1 MALTAMLC
9 GGPTAFSFGSPI
21 VAHAE
26 EYALNPTSNTPN
38 GIASLG
44 TGTAS
49 ITITANT
56 GQTLLGKKFQVYQLF
71 TAENSKD
78 GESINYDVNPVY
90 RSALQSVVG
99 TALKLSTDSVNDYQI
114 IDYIQSLNTNPV
126 EGANANQTIEG
137 SYSDFRYFVEDLRD
151 EIKKQGITGSSVT
164 VTQTQA
170 NGSIQIGGL
179 DYGYYVVDEEN
190 VGNNGGHSAASMCIV
205 STANPTAS
213 IKIKSDYPL
222 VEKQI
227 NEDDNGIG
235 WNDVADFEIGQTV
248 PYRYQT
254 SAPNMNGYHSYYL
267 AFWDNMDPALTFDP
281 ASVQITIK
289 GSENPNQ
296 ANSAQKTYTLKS
308 GEFNVN
314 ESVSGATFRV
324 EIADLK
330 AIIDREFPGGLN
342 NNNENVYGQKIEL
355 TYNARLNDSAADQT
369 GRPGFEN
376 QVRLEFSNNP
386 DSNGTGETGFTPWDT
401 VVCFTY
407 KVNGL
412 KLNNYDKTLEGAK
425 FRLYSDADCQN
436 EVYLKQGTNGYIV
449 INRDAVGGTDHT
461 GGAVPAEAVEMVSD
475 ANGVFNIYGLD
486 QGTYWLKETA
496 APDGYRPLLDPI
508 ELTLKPTF
516 TTDRNSYVE
525 GQGAT
530 DQILVN
536 LEATATVK
544 TFYGG
549 LEKTENL
556 VLEANAEE
564 GAANIT
570 VINEVGSK
578 LPITGSNWTLIILG
592 AGVAMGTVGLAVSKG
607 KKKQN
612 SEE

>member
-99 TALKLSTDSVNDYQI
+99 TALKLSTDSVTDYQI

-308 GEFNVN
+308 GEFNV
-314 ESVSGATFRV
+314 T
-324 EIADLK
+324 
-330 AIIDREFPGGLN
+330 
-342 NNNENVYGQKIEL
+342 
-355 TYNARLNDSAADQT
+355 
-369 GRPGFEN
+369 
-376 QVRLEFSNNP
+376 
-386 DSNGTGETGFTPWDT
+386 
-401 VVCFTY
+401 
-407 KVNGL
+407 
-412 KLNNYDKTLEGAK
+412 
-425 FRLYSDADCQN
+425 
-436 EVYLKQGTNGYIV
+436 
-449 INRDAVGGTDHT
+449 
-461 GGAVPAEAVEMVSD
+461 
-475 ANGVFNIYGLD
+475 
-486 QGTYWLKETA
+486 
-496 APDGYRPLLDPI
+496 
-508 ELTLKPTF
+508 
-516 TTDRNSYVE
+516 
-525 GQGAT
+525 
-530 DQILVN
+530 
-536 LEATATVK
+536 
-544 TFYGG
+544 
-549 LEKTENL
+549 
-556 VLEANAEE
+556 
-564 GAANIT
+564 
-570 VINEVGSK
+570 
-578 LPITGSNWTLIILG
+578 
-592 AGVAMGTVGLAVSKG
+592 
-607 KKKQN
+607 
-612 SEE
+612 

>member
-330 AIIDREFPGGLN
+330 AIIDREFPGGLY

-578 LPITGSNWTLIILG
+578 LPITGSNWTLIMLG